1 MIRGIGA
8 ASAPG
13 VRLYLSYG
21 VARGPFRG
29 PMSAVTCI
37 APPRQVPLPVTQ
49 SNCRAALGVPRPGS
63 VHPGEQPRVYAGV
76 RQGFFML
83 RLYFL
88 CANPTLARNSAVALT
103 LRAVGGLTSRQIAT
117 AYLVTEATMAR
128 RISRPSGG
136 SRGCRSTSPAISGRC
151 CACSTSSSMRGTAE
165 TSTWRPRRSASPY
178 RTLRRYSRSVDPP

>member
-1 MIRGIGA
+1 MRLPVPSVQLALMVHEAVLLIIRR
-8 ASAPG
+8 PW
-13 VRLYLSYG
+13 VR
-21 VARGPFRG
+21 VP
-29 PMSAVTCI
+29 P
-37 APPRQVPLPVTQ
+37 APPAVISFIRCRSRTVSWTDVGGNVYSAATPSTPSGHAEQLPSGSWRAKAGICPPGRAT
-49 SNCRAALGVPRPGS
+49 SGICRCPAGFFHAAALFRMC
-63 VHPGEQPRVYAGV
+63 E
-76 RQGFFML
+76 
-83 RLYFL
+83 
-88 CANPTLARNSAVALT
+88 
-103 LRAVGGLTSRQIAT
+103 QIAT